1 MTAEEVK
8 TAQQNPFCKCA
19 EEQETHL
26 LLFKGVVVVSH
37 VVSIELTNWD
47 REWEHKGK
55 PGCATPSS
63 DNIQHQPPSPKCAK
77 ENFVTTSVRGARS
90 SALPLT
96 FSTPILCLWSSSLIT
111 EWLRLKGPQGSSSS
125 SPAGRVANHY
135 IRAASK
141 SCIGRFSPQ
150 KSLCNMTRG
159 LL

>member
-1 MTAEEVK
+1 MDKLLRSSAVIKNEKNWLSCNVPKPAASSAGGKVK
-8 TAQQNPFCKCA
+8 SASLYCWYSESWFLSPWKRYFRFLE
-19 EEQETHL
+19 EEQEEGNLQHVRKRTYL
-26 LLFKGVVVVSH
+26 LTDQDWRVQVMLSCNGFCVYLLV
-37 VVSIELTNWD
+37 L
-47 REWEHKGK
+47 WEK
-55 PGCATPSS
+55 
-63 DNIQHQPPSPKCAK
+63 IM
-77 ENFVTTSVRGARS
+77 
-90 SALPLT
+90 
-96 FSTPILCLWSSSLIT
+96 

>member
-1 MTAEEVK
+1 MDKLLRSSAVIKNEKNWLSCNVPKPAASSAGGKVK
-8 TAQQNPFCKCA
+8 SASLYCWYSESWFLSPWKRYFRFLE
-19 EEQETHL
+19 EEQEEGNLQHVRKRTYL
-26 LLFKGVVVVSH
+26 LTDQDWRVQVMLSCNGFCLYLLV
-37 VVSIELTNWD
+37 L
-47 REWEHKGK
+47 WEK
-55 PGCATPSS
+55 
-63 DNIQHQPPSPKCAK
+63 IM
-77 ENFVTTSVRGARS
+77 
-90 SALPLT
+90 
-96 FSTPILCLWSSSLIT
+96 